1 MFFSLKILVKNG
13 SMGKK
18 KNYEPSQLLDYSMDS
33 YLERTSRPIYAI
45 IFLIPFII
53 TYELGSIFI
62 QTTVL
67 NSHMQGRVVAFSWVQ
82 RFVEF
87 LGFSS
92 RFAWIATPLV
102 VIFILIGLQIASKK
116 RWNFW
121 FADIFL
127 MFLECVVFAI
137 PLIVLGFVL
146 NNSAAP
152 PLPDS
157 PPATQTAIVQTS
169 VTSCSAVS
177 STVDEQQYHAPA
189 TYQRYWLADIITGI
203 GAGIYEE
210 LIFRLVLICI
220 LMLIFQDFFEFNRTT
235 AIIASILISAAL
247 FSAHHHIDFLN
258 WQPTR
263 EPFDI
268 AKFVFRTLA
277 GIYFACLFAARGFG
291 ITAGTHAFYDIMAVI
306 INIKFLHN

>member
-1 MFFSLKILVKNG
+1 MFSSLKILGENR

-18 KNYEPSQLLDYSMDS
+18 KNYEPAQLLDFSQDS

-62 QTTVL
+62 QTSVL

-92 RFAWIATPLV
+92 RFAWIITPLV
-102 VIFILIGLQIASKK
+102 VIFILIGLQVASKK
-116 RWNFW
+116 SWKFW
-121 FADIFL
+121 LTDLFPMTA
-127 MFLECVVFAI
+127 ECVLFAI

-146 NNSAAP
+146 NGSAK
-152 PLPDS
+152 
-157 PPATQTAIVQTS
+157 PANQGDLARQAEVVQTS
-169 VTSCSAVS
+169 IVSCSAVS
-177 STVDEQQYHAPA
+177 SDWTEEQ
-189 TYQRYWLADIITGI
+189 YQLQDSQQRDWLADIITGI

-210 LIFRLVLICI
+210 LIFRLVLICV
-220 LMLIFQDFFEFNRTT
+220 LMMIFQDLLKMNRTS

-247 FSAHHHIDFLN
+247 FSAHHHIDFLS

-263 EPFDI
+263 EPFDV

-291 ITAGTHAFYDIMAVI
+291 VTAGTHAFYDIMAVI
-306 INIKFLHN
+306 INVKFLHN

>member
-1 MFFSLKILVKNG
+1 MR
-13 SMGKK
+13 KK
-18 KNYEPSQLLDYSMDS
+18 KSYEPTQLLDYSRNS

-62 QTTVL
+62 QTSVL
-67 NSHMQGRVVAFSWVQ
+67 NSHMQGRVIAFSWVQ
-82 RFVEF
+82 KFVEF

-92 RFAWIATPLV
+92 RFAWIVTPLV

-116 RWNFW
+116 RWKFW
-121 FADIFL
+121 LTDLFP
-127 MFLECVVFAI
+127 MSVECVLFAI

-146 NNSAAP
+146 NDSGKQANPGNP
-152 PLPDS
+152 PRQ
-157 PPATQTAIVQTS
+157 ATAIQTS
-169 VTSCSAVS
+169 IISGSAVS
-177 STVDEQQYHAPA
+177 SNLADEQ
-189 TYQRYWLADIITGI
+189 YQPQPPQQRSWFADIITGI

-220 LMLIFQDFFEFNRTT
+220 LMMIFQDFLKFNRTS
-235 AIIASILISAAL
+235 AIVASILISAAL

-277 GIYFACLFAARGFG
+277 GVYFACLFAARGFG
-291 ITAGTHAFYDIMAVI
+291 ITAGTHAFYDIMAVV
-306 INIKFLHN
+306 INAKFLHS

>member
-1 MFFSLKILVKNG
+1 MR
-13 SMGKK
+13 KK
-18 KNYEPSQLLDYSMDS
+18 KSYEPTQLLDYSRNS

-62 QTTVL
+62 QTSVL
-67 NSHMQGRVVAFSWVQ
+67 NSHMQGRVIAFSWVQ
-82 RFVEF
+82 KFVEF

-92 RFAWIATPLV
+92 RFAWIVTPLV

-116 RWNFW
+116 RWKFW
-121 FADIFL
+121 LTDLFP
-127 MFLECVVFAI
+127 MSVECVLFAI
-137 PLIVLGFVL
+137 PPSI
-146 NNSAAP
+146 
-152 PLPDS
+152 
-157 PPATQTAIVQTS
+157 I
-169 VTSCSAVS
+169 SCSAVS
-177 STVDEQQYHAPA
+177 SNLADEQ
-189 TYQRYWLADIITGI
+189 YQPQPPQQRSWLADIITGI

-220 LMLIFQDFFEFNRTT
+220 LMMIFQDFLKFNRTS
-235 AIIASILISAAL
+235 AIVASILISAAL

-263 EPFDI
+263 EPFNI

-277 GIYFACLFAARGFG
+277 GVYFACLFAARGFG
-291 ITAGTHAFYDIMAVI
+291 ITAGTHAFYDIMAVV
-306 INIKFLHN
+306 INAKFLHS

>member
-1 MFFSLKILVKNG
+1 
-13 SMGKK
+13 MGKK
-18 KNYEPSQLLDYSMDS
+18 KNYEPTQLLDYTMDS

-53 TYELGSIFI
+53 AYELGSIFI
-62 QTTVL
+62 QTSVL
-67 NSHMQGRVVAFSWVQ
+67 TSHMQGRVIAFSWVQ
-82 RFVEF
+82 KFVEF

-92 RFAWIATPLV
+92 RFAWIVTPLV

-116 RWNFW
+116 NWKFW
-121 FADIFL
+121 LTDLFP
-127 MFLECVVFAI
+127 MSVECVLFAI

-146 NNSAAP
+146 NDSGKQANHGNLP
-152 PLPDS
+152 P
-157 PPATQTAIVQTS
+157 QTTVVQTS

-177 STVDEQQYHAPA
+177 SNLADEQYEPQSLQH
-189 TYQRYWLADIITGI
+189 RYWLADIITGI

-220 LMLIFQDFFEFNRTT
+220 LMMIFQDFLKFNRTS
-235 AIIASILISAAL
+235 AIVASILISAAL

-263 EPFDI
+263 EPFNL
-268 AKFVFRTLA
+268 AKFAFRTLA
-277 GIYFACLFAARGFG
+277 GVYFACLFAARGFG

-306 INIKFLHN
+306 INVKFLLN